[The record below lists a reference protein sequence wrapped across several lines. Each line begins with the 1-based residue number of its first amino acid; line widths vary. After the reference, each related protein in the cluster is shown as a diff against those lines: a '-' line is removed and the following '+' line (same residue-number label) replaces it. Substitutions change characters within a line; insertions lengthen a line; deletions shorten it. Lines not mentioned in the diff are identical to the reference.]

1 MWRLFAAAILQK
13 RHQCRLIVTAGS
25 VETSPGTM
33 TNVSSVM
40 KSRLMELGVPSG
52 DIIEAKPAKNTLENL
67 VNCADEVSRIIGEE
81 PPRFNHL
88 PIGILS
94 SEWHLP
100 RIQTILHTEVKAR
113 MERPD
118 DFNMVLGNHT
128 LIGAETILVSHDSR
142 KWLSIVSEA
151 RTSEEV
157 ADRFRMETQGI
168 RDIMDRKY
176 RY

>member
-1 MWRLFAAAILQK
+1 
-13 RHQCRLIVTAGS
+13 
-25 VETSPGTM
+25 M
-33 TNVSSVM
+33 TNVSSIM
-40 KSRLMELGVPSG
+40 KARLMELGVPST

-67 VNCADEVSRIIGEE
+67 VNYADEASRIIGEE

-100 RIQTILHTEVKAR
+100 RIQTILHTEVRAR
-113 MERPD
+113 MKQPA
-118 DFNMVLGNHT
+118 DFGLVFGAYT

-142 KWLSIVSEA
+142 KWLAIVSEA
-151 RTSEEV
+151 RTSERT
-157 ADRFRMETQGI
+157 AFRVKMETQGI